1 MAGAPDASTSGAP
14 AAGAS
19 APDASADV
27 LAGVLDA
34 LDEGVVLL
42 DAQGRVR
49 LWNAWMERATLCAAG
64 DLLGRELMAVFP
76 DLRGSRLDAA
86 VEDALTTGA
95 PAVLSHTLN
104 RLPFVLRRP
113 DGRPVVHNT
122 TVRRIA
128 VRDEPFCA
136 IQITDV
142 TLQVERERYL
152 RERREARY
160 RAVVDTAQ
168 DAIVTTDAAGTI
180 QWLNRAAERQFGY
193 GADAAVGLPIA
204 TVLGEGAARWL
215 EPAGT
220 GPDSAGPF
228 EVTGRRRDGGPVE
241 LEMSVARWTAEGSN
255 LFITGILRDITERMR
270 ARAELQR
277 ALDQKSLLLRE
288 VNHRV
293 KNSLHLVSSLL
304 SLQLRGV
311 TEERLRH
318 HFRDAISRIHAIAQ
332 VHARLYQTERFETVE
347 LATYL
352 HALADDLLAASGGA
366 TACDLRID
374 AEEVELPIDQAIPLS
389 LVANELITNAI
400 KHGAG
405 GQVRIDVTLRR
416 VGRDLEFAVTDDGP
430 GLPADFDPDR
440 AKSLGLRIVT
450 TLTRQIGG
458 TLHMDPTPRGARFRI
473 AVPLTE
479 EHAEVTAG

>member
-1 MAGAPDASTSGAP
+1 MATAPDTSVP
-14 AAGAS
+14 H
-19 APDASADV
+19 ASADV

-34 LDEGVVLL
+34 LDGGVVVI
-42 DAQGRVR
+42 DGQERVR
-49 LWNAWMERATLCAAG
+49 LWNAWMERVTGAAAAG
-64 DLLGRELMAVFP
+64 LLGRELTAVFP
-76 DLRGSRLDAA
+76 GLRGSRIEAA
-86 VEDALTTGA
+86 IEDALTTGA

-104 RLPFVLRRP
+104 RFPFALCRP
-113 DGRPVVHNT
+113 DGRPLVHNT
-122 TVRRIA
+122 TVRRID
-128 VRDEPFCA
+128 VGGVPFGV

-193 GADAAVGLPIA
+193 AADTAVGLSIA
-204 TVLGEGAARWL
+204 AVLGEGAAQWL
-215 EPAGT
+215 DPAGA
-220 GPDSAGPF
+220 GPDGAGPF
-228 EVTGRRRDGGPVE
+228 EVTGRRRDGGTMD

-255 LFITGILRDITERMR
+255 LFITGILRDVTERAR

-352 HALADDLLAASGGA
+352 HALANDLLAASGGA

-374 AEEVELPIDQAIPLS
+374 AEEVDLPIDVAIPLS

-400 KHGAG
+400 KHAAG
-405 GQVRIDVTLRR
+405 GRIRVDVSLRR
-416 VGRDLEFAVTDDGP
+416 VGRELEFAVADDGP
-430 GLPADFDPDR
+430 GLPDDFDPDR

-458 TLHMDPTPRGARFRI
+458 TLHVDPMPRGARFRI
-473 AVPLTE
+473 AVPLAE
-479 EHAEVTAG
+479 EAVEPAAG

>member
-1 MAGAPDASTSGAP
+1 MATV
-14 AAGAS
+14 
-19 APDASADV
+19 PDASAPNTSTDV
-27 LAGVLDA
+27 LIGVLDA
-34 LDEGVVLL
+34 LDAGVVLL
-42 DAQGRVR
+42 DAEGRVR
-49 LWNAWMERATLCAAG
+49 LWNAWMERTARRPAA

-76 DLRGSRLDAA
+76 DLRGSRIDAA
-86 VEDALTTGA
+86 IEDALTTGA

-104 RLPFVLRRP
+104 RFPFALLRP

-128 VRDEPFCA
+128 VGGVPMCVVE
-136 IQITDV
+136 ITDV

-168 DAIVTTDAAGTI
+168 DAIVTTDVAGSI

-193 GADAAVGLPIA
+193 TADAAVGLPIA

-215 EPAGT
+215 EPAGA
-220 GPDSAGPF
+220 GPVSAGPF
-228 EVTGRRRDGGPVE
+228 EVAGRRRDGGVVD

-255 LFITGILRDITERMR
+255 VFITGILRDITERTR

-304 SLQLRGV
+304 SLQLRGI
-311 TEERLRH
+311 TEDRLRH

-374 AEEVELPIDQAIPLS
+374 AEEVELPIDLAIPLS

-405 GQVRIDVTLRR
+405 GRVRVDVSLRR
-416 VGRDLEFAVTDDGP
+416 VGRELEFSVTDDGP
-430 GLPADFDPDR
+430 GLPADFDPER

-450 TLTRQIGG
+450 TLTRQVGG

-473 AVPLTE
+473 AVPLAE
-479 EHAEVTAG
+479 ETVEAATG